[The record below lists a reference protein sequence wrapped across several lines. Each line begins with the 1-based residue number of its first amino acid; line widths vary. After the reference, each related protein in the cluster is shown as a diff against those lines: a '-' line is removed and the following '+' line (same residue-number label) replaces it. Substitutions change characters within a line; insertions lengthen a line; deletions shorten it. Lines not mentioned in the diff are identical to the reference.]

1 MVPSSA
7 RYALP
12 LHLALGFT
20 MQCSTLAICLTA
32 KTMKEVQ
39 TPGSSHGPSTQRSKT
54 CQAQEMYLHFLPI
67 SQLEAGVERVRVT
80 HGRSSV
86 PQVNTV
92 LTTDPQIPAE
102 TFASKAGWYRSA
114 EPEGL
119 RGVRT
124 GVRSRQRLVVVWV
137 LNILTPTGLQQAS
150 SKGYR
155 NLKIVGKVPPIPPKG
170 TNFGPLN

>member
-1 MVPSSA
+1 
-7 RYALP
+7 
-12 LHLALGFT
+12 
-20 MQCSTLAICLTA
+20 
-32 KTMKEVQ
+32 
-39 TPGSSHGPSTQRSKT
+39 
-54 CQAQEMYLHFLPI
+54 MYLHFLPI

-124 GVRSRQRLVVVWV
+124 GVRSRQRMVVVWV

-155 NLKIVGKVPPIPPKG
+155 YLKIVGKVPPYSTKRNQFWPIELESQG
-170 TNFGPLN
+170 